1 MKPRKFMQNRRG
13 ELGLTQK
20 MVADMVGIT
29 QGTYSNIEKGK
40 KTPSVKLAKKLADV
54 LGVAWT
60 AFYE

>member
-1 MKPRKFMQNRRG
+1 MKPRKFMQNRRD

-29 QGTYSNIEKGK
+29 HGTYSYIEKGK

-54 LGVAWT
+54 LGVAWM